1 MKTNVLISK
10 SLKEVWDIKDRI
22 YQETKRMNS
31 EEYGRYLAKNTVELK
46 KRFKNKIRKVGV

>member
-1 MKTNVLISK
+1 MKTNILISK

-22 YQETKRMNS
+22 YQETKGMNS
-31 EEYGRYLAKNTVELK
+31 EEYGRYLAKNTLELK